1 MDVKEI
7 GWEIMDWVNVAQD
20 RNKWQAVVYFHIP
33 LMWGIF
39 GLAEGLLASQKGLSI
54 LRSV

>member
-7 GWEIMDWVNVAQD
+7 GWEIMEWVNVAQD
-20 RNKWQAVVYFHIP
+20 RNKWQAVVYVHIP

-39 GLAEGLLASQKGLSI
+39 GLAEGLLACQEGLSI
-54 LRSV
+54 MRSV

>member
-7 GWEIMDWVNVAQD
+7 GWEIMDWVNVEQD
-20 RNKWQAVVYFHIP
+20 WNEWQAVVYFHIP

-39 GLAEGLLASQKGLSI
+39 GLDEGLLASQEGLSI
-54 LRSV
+54 VRSV

>member
-7 GWEIMDWVNVAQD
+7 GWEIMDWLNVAQD
-20 RNKWQAVVYFHIP
+20 RNKWQAVVYFQIA

-39 GLAEGLLASQKGLSI
+39 GLAEGLLASQEELSI
-54 LRSV
+54 MWSF